1 MKANAFK
8 ASAHKCSGC
17 GYTSLVKAHITDHI
31 KAKCP
36 DAKILTEEQVV
47 KHYDESEEAAFKA
60 TLYQCG
66 KCAYTTFKVGNMNT
80 HVAKRC
86 VGAEVLSSK
95 RFLCFHD
102 IPKTTSSIENSI
114 VNSTINNTTNI
125 GNINIIYISAGS
137 AEDKESIARN
147 ISYAID
153 SGKIKPPTDPSDWPV
168 IIAEYIKSAEPRL
181 DNKYVNN
188 NNVVN
193 RADDKVL
200 TSCVKHAKHAVL
212 DFMNFLLEALR
223 SPIDTDR
230 DFMNFNPD
238 EDDDDKEILECE
250 DVVALRREFIPVV
263 YREDHNVTK
272 TLLETTEFS
281 SNIEDSMKEFED
293 IFGDAVYTDF
303 FKGCNLIITNP
314 YKFKTE
320 IPKETQKQVRLAI
333 KKYLSSLPKE
343 NRTRP
348 NKTLT

>member
-1 MKANAFK
+1 MKANAFI

-17 GYTSLVKAHITDHI
+17 GYTSLVKTQVAAHV

-36 DAKILTEEQVV
+36 DAKILTEEQFV
-47 KHYDESEEAAFKA
+47 KHYDETDEAAFKA
-60 TLYQCG
+60 TLYQCS
-66 KCAYTTFKVGNMNT
+66 KCAYTTFQVGLMNT

-102 IPKTTSSIENSI
+102 IPKAAASGITNNIVSST
-114 VNSTINNTTNI
+114 VC
-125 GNINIIYISAGS
+125 GNINNINVIYISAGS
-137 AEDKESIARN
+137 LEERESILKN
-147 ISYAID
+147 ITDAID
-153 SGKIKPPTDPSDWPV
+153 AGKIKPAADPSDWPV
-168 IIAEYIKSAEPRL
+168 LIAGYVKGKEPRL
-181 DNKYVNN
+181 DNKYVHN

-193 RADDKVL
+193 RADNKVI
-200 TSCVKHAKHAVL
+200 TSCVKHAKQAVL
-212 DFMNFLLEALR
+212 DFMNFLLEALK

-238 EDDDDKEILECE
+238 EDDNDKEILECE
-250 DVVALRREFIPVV
+250 DVVSLRREFIPMI
-263 YREDHNVTK
+263 YRDHVATRA
-272 TLLETTEFS
+272 LLETTEFS
-281 SNIEDSMKEFED
+281 SNIEDSMKEFEG

-320 IPKETQKQVRLAI
+320 IPTETQKQVRLAI
-333 KKYLSSLPKE
+333 KKYLSSLPRE
-343 NRTRP
+343 SRTRP